1 MLRLPRISAESSV
14 TRRRDVVEIDE
25 RRELPAE
32 LEQRRRALGLA
43 PRRLVEARVLDGD
56 RRVAREHLQQPH
68 VVLVELVQP
77 ELGDDDH
84 ADDAT
89 AVAKRHRKERLLD
102 RVGALDQLP
111 ELAVRGVG
119 DDDRLAALG
128 AATGDTF
135 PDAFAEDVERVGVHA
150 RGEIA
155 EEGDRDE
162 LVAVDDEDAAVVVVD
177 ERPELRGDR
186 VADLA
191 HVVEPVQPP
200 GQALQHLQV
209 RDGAH
214 VPLDPRRIGP
224 PRPVLVV
231 EDDLVLALRL
241 RRHHRGLRAGREL
254 AWVHGVLG
262 PEGEPDRDGHPADP
276 REVDL
281 RQPALYPLGHAHRVL
296 ASAPVHDDR
305 ELLAAEPADHVV
317 RPDDRAQALGE
328 EAQQLVADGVA
339 VHVVDVLEVVDV
351 QHEHR
356 QRRVRAARLLQ
367 RLQQPLVEDA
377 VVEEAGERVGACLM
391 LETLSDLGVVER
403 ERGRVAEA
411 LRDLELRLAERDAVA
426 LAVDV
431 QRALDLAARDERD
444 ADEGFGLHRGSGHGA
459 NARVEVRLV
468 AQHSLAM
475 ARCPPGDALREADRR
490 AHDLVGVHVPHE
502 HRLEHALRLVGLVDR
517 QRVERRNQ
525 VADGV
530 GDAHQERVEALLG
543 EDLVEDVREPPVR
556 LDEGRIAPRRVVV
569 EQPEMAGPD
578 YHRSPNR
585 SQF

>member
-1 MLRLPRISAESSV
+1 MACSGPRASPTETVIRPIPGKSTSASRLCTRSATRTASS
-14 TRRRDVVEIDE
+14 
-25 RRELPAE
+25 P
-32 LEQRRRALGLA
+32 
-43 PRRLVEARVLDGD
+43 
-56 RRVAREHLQQPH
+56 PH
-68 VVLVELVQP
+68 
-77 ELGDDDH
+77 
-84 ADDAT
+84 A
-89 AVAKRHRKERLLD
+89 
-102 RVGALDQLP
+102 
-111 ELAVRGVG
+111 
-119 DDDRLAALG
+119 
-128 AATGDTF
+128 
-135 PDAFAEDVERVGVHA
+135 
-150 RGEIA
+150 
-155 EEGDRDE
+155 
-162 LVAVDDEDAAVVVVD
+162 
-177 ERPELRGDR
+177 
-186 VADLA
+186 
-191 HVVEPVQPP
+191 
-200 GQALQHLQV
+200 
-209 RDGAH
+209 
-214 VPLDPRRIGP
+214 
-224 PRPVLVV
+224 
-231 EDDLVLALRL
+231 
-241 RRHHRGLRAGREL
+241 
-254 AWVHGVLG
+254 
-262 PEGEPDRDGHPADP
+262 
-276 REVDL
+276 
-281 RQPALYPLGHAHRVL
+281 
-296 ASAPVHDDR
+296 VHDDR
-305 ELLAAEPADHVV
+305 ELLAAEPADHVL

-339 VHVVDVLEVVDV
+339 VDVVDVLEVVDV

-356 QRRVRAARLLQ
+356 QRPVRAARLLQ

-377 VVEEAGERVGACLM
+377 VVEEARERVGAGLM
-391 LETLSDLGVVER
+391 LEALSDLGVVER

-444 ADEGFGLHRGSGHGA
+444 ADEGFGLHRRSGHGA

-530 GDAHQERVEALLG
+530 GDAHQEGVEALLG

-585 SQF
+585 SQFRCTFETPRSGPQRTDEASVRGPGHESLVRVNTDSRCFASETAGGWPFPAGDAKQPSSVPAAATPSRCSSASSRATGRTAKGAPFVGPAGRVLDEALAQAGIDRQAVYVTNAVKHFKWEPRGKRRIHAKPSWSELAACRPWLEA